1 MDAST
6 NGQTKAE
13 LRAGR
18 LAARDAL
25 SPAER
30 SARSAAIV
38 RHGLKALSPAPGAVV
53 SGYFAIRS
61 EADILPL
68 LTGLAERGARLAL
81 PAILD
86 RETIVFRLWDPVH
99 PLVDAGWGTMG
110 AAADAPSV
118 DPDIIL
124 MPLAAFDAAGNR
136 IGYGAGHY
144 DRAIARMHER
154 GRVPQLIGVAFVCQ
168 EVGEVPAGPFDVPM
182 AAVLTEEG
190 FRTLPAG
197 D

>member
-1 MDAST
+1 MGAST
-6 NGQTKAE
+6 KGQTKAE

-18 LAARDAL
+18 LVARDAL
-25 SPAER
+25 SPDER

-38 RHGLKALSPAPGAVV
+38 RHGLAALSPAPGTVV

-99 PLVDAGWGTMG
+99 PLVETGWGTMG
-110 AAADAPSV
+110 AAADAPPV

-144 DRAIARMHER
+144 DRAIARMRER
-154 GRVPQLIGVAFVCQ
+154 DRVPRLIGVAFACQ

-182 AAVLTEEG
+182 AAVVTEEG